1 GYDRNITTITG
12 DTPAAVGNR
21 IANNVLSFGFQDGSN
36 ELNNYAPVPS
46 YTPVNQPLIVA
57 LPGNASGLGDPTLV
71 FRNRWQPLALIYF
84 IDQNGNPVPTG
95 YPSFIGPHWGHVT
108 PFALTAADLGPPFV
122 YHDPGPPPYVDG
134 VGDAEYKSMF
144 AEDVHFS
151 SMLTPDDGV
160 LID

>member
-1 GYDRNITTITG
+1 G

-21 IANNVLSFGFQDGSN
+21 IANNTLNFGFADGSN

-46 YTPVNQPLIVA
+46 YTPINQPLIVA
-57 LPGNASGLGDPTLV
+57 LPGNNVNMAGDPTLV
-71 FRNRWQPLALIYF
+71 FRNRWQPLALSYF

-95 YPSFIGPHWGHVT
+95 SPSFSGPHWGRVY
-108 PFALTAADLGPPFV
+108 PFALPPAALGPPYV

-160 LID
+160 MMDI